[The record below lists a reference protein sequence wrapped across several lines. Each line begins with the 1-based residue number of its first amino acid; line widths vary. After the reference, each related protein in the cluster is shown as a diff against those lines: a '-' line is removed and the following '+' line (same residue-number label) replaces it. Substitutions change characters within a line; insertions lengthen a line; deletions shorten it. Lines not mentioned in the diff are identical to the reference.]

1 MNSIMYCI
9 ACTVHRPHARYRKN
23 VQRPMHSDS
32 YKYTWW
38 NATSSRTDDFLYIL
52 RLCNI
57 LVCKST
63 HKTLKSLPPRNKH
76 YQSAYWN
83 LINSHSQNN
92 DNYIYIYIEEEM
104 QYNELYFKCFHE
116 NMCENIY
123 SRNEFILLFVS
134 RNSIFIYYFWQSI
147 AHVA

>member
-9 ACTVHRPHARYRKN
+9 ACTVHKPYARYRKN

-38 NATSSRTDDFLYIL
+38 NAISWTDDFLYIL
-52 RLCNI
+52 RLSNI
-57 LVCKST
+57 LVYKST
-63 HKTLKSLPPRNKH
+63 HNETLIEI
-76 YQSAYWN
+76 AYWD
-83 LINSHSQNN
+83 LIDSHSQSN

-104 QYNELYFKCFHE
+104 QYSELHFKYFHE
-116 NMCENIY
+116 NMYENIY